1 MNNFKY
7 KYVYHVVYMST
18 HNIYGD
24 CTLHR
29 AAPINNETETKS
41 VREYISKESCN
52 GEPVILL
59 NFILLNNKGW

>member
-1 MNNFKY
+1 MNKF

-24 CTLHR
+24 CTLYR
-29 AAPINNETETKS
+29 ALPINSEEETKS
-41 VREYISKESCN
+41 VKEFISKEYCN

-59 NFILLNNKGW
+59 NFILLNKKGR